1 MDESPAG
8 SLLEGI
14 IEVIDEF
21 YSANLSQDT
30 VRGMR
35 ENAARGFRNGG
46 STPFGY
52 RRTSEPQGAVTKS
65 RLVPHERE
73 APIVTRAFDLAFHGK
88 GAREIASSLNGD
100 GLRTRTGKHFG
111 ATVVNNMLRN
121 EAYVGM
127 LVWNKYKKGLGGR
140 QKRAEAEIIRVPDS
154 HPALVDRNV
163 FDQVQG
169 MLTSRRPSVKH
180 PMRVASQYLLSGLAH
195 CALCGSTAVGTNGK
209 SGKFLYYSC
218 NSRVMKGQTAC
229 DASSMNAR
237 KLEAFVMDR
246 IKENILTEECL
257 GQLIRLANEE
267 LGVNRRR
274 AEQQLERLEREN
286 RSVEQKLARLYAA
299 LESGKVEIDDLAPR
313 LKELRA
319 EQRELR
325 EKTDEALDDINQAG
339 HEPLDVVA
347 MEKYVAELQ
356 GLLQSATF
364 QESKAFLASFVRRV
378 EFDKQQVRIEYT
390 VPVALGGGSPDTTEV
405 RCIGKSGTPGRT
417 RTAGTRFRKPMLCPL
432 SYRGPDSH
440 WQLCHYSADLSNPP
454 EAWDS
459 AFRAARSSSSE
470 SHLSRMSSMSRKS

>member
-1 MDESPAG
+1 MNEQVDESPAG

-73 APIVTRAFDLAFHGK
+73 APIVTRALDLAFHGQ

-100 GLRTRTGKHFG
+100 GLRTRRGKQFA
-111 ATVVNNMLRN
+111 ATVINQMLRN
-121 EAYVGM
+121 EAYAGT
-127 LVWNKYKKGLGGR
+127 LVWNKYSKGLGGR
-140 QKRAEAEIIRVPDS
+140 QKRAEEEIIRVPDN
-154 HPALVDRNV
+154 HPALVDRQV

-218 NSRVMKGQTAC
+218 NSRVMKGRTAC
-229 DASSMNAR
+229 DASSINAR

-267 LGVNRRR
+267 LGVR
-274 AEQQLERLEREN
+274 
-286 RSVEQKLARLYAA
+286 
-299 LESGKVEIDDLAPR
+299 
-313 LKELRA
+313 
-319 EQRELR
+319 
-325 EKTDEALDDINQAG
+325 QA
-339 HEPLDVVA
+339 
-347 MEKYVAELQ
+347 
-356 GLLQSATF
+356 
-364 QESKAFLASFVRRV
+364 
-378 EFDKQQVRIEYT
+378 
-390 VPVALGGGSPDTTEV
+390 
-405 RCIGKSGTPGRT
+405 
-417 RTAGTRFRKPMLCPL
+417 
-432 SYRGPDSH
+432 
-440 WQLCHYSADLSNPP
+440 
-454 EAWDS
+454 
-459 AFRAARSSSSE
+459 
-470 SHLSRMSSMSRKS
+470 SR